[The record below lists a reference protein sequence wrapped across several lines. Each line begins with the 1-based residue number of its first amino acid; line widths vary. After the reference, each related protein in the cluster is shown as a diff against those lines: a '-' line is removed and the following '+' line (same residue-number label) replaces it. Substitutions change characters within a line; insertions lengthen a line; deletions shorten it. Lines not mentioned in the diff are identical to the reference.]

1 MKYSEED
8 LANFTVEQLDA
19 INSAKSSEDR
29 CDAITYYEY
38 INRLKRIEQ
47 SKKMKEIKTF
57 EDACKATG
65 INHEEWCKSHEG
77 LEKDVLAYLKLRI
90 IAQALNEGWH
100 PQFTEN
106 EIRWWS
112 WFYVISKE
120 EYEAM
125 SEELKSRCV
134 GRGSNSAGA
143 SGGLV
148 YAHAYNASAHSYA
161 NDGSRLAFRTREL
174 AIYAGKQFI
183 DIYADFVAS

>member
-1 MKYSEED
+1 MKYSEDE
-8 LANFTVEQLDA
+8 LATFTVEQLDA

-65 INHEEWCKSHEG
+65 INHEDWLKAHEG
-77 LEKDVLAYLKLRI
+77 ASKDVLAFLKLRI
-90 IAQALNEGWH
+90 IAMALNEGWH
-100 PQFTEN
+100 PSFSEN
-106 EIRWWS
+106 EIRYWP

-125 SEELKSRCV
+125 SEEQKSRCV
-134 GRGSNSAGA
+134 GRGSYNAVA
-143 SGGLV
+143 NGGLV
-148 YAHAYNASAHSYA
+148 FAYANNASTYSSS
-161 NDGSRLAFRTREL
+161 NVGSRLAFRTREL